1 MNGFDPTQPNQMV
14 QQISD
19 PARRGVTTGR
29 TRQVGTRRYVEVE
42 VGRHERVFIDRDD
55 LEPLLAATGGI
66 TELLES
72 LRFGKAGDLARIL
85 TYHKI
90 SSNLT
95 NVYYAMQASR
105 TDFFAYQFKP
115 VYKFIESLNGRI
127 LITDEV
133 GLGKTIEA
141 GLIWLEARARS
152 DARRLLVVC
161 PPMLREKWK
170 QELRFRF
177 NVPAEIYDARG
188 LVSLIGD
195 FRREGDNFQCAAVCS
210 LPSLRQDKVQ
220 EAFGELEESPYRFD
234 LAVIDE
240 AHHMRNVETKSHKAG
255 ALLSDLTESFV
266 LLTATPIHLRNEDLF
281 RLLYLLD
288 ADEFSSAELFE
299 RRLAANEPIV
309 QAQNSLRRIPA
320 DPEAAREHLDSL
332 DETWFADNPLVE
344 LAKSKLASLTPRDHA
359 GLVEAGRFLENLN
372 LLGSIVSRTRK
383 REVQEWRV
391 LREPVVLGVDFNAKE
406 MQFYEAVT
414 DAVRARVS
422 AASGNS
428 VAAFALIMP
437 QQQMASCI
445 PAMVEHYRRNPIK
458 IDTSDEELLEELGL
472 FTEELKDKIVSEKA
486 ELSAAL
492 QSLIEDW
499 DSNTPDSK
507 FDALARGLNQLFA
520 DAADAKVII
529 FSFFKK
535 TLSYLQRRLSAAGY
549 SCAVIHGDIKME
561 DRLTIIEDFKSDSR
575 KQVLLSSEVGAE
587 GIDLQFCRV
596 LVNYDLPWNPM
607 KVEQRIGRL
616 DRLGQKAGKITVVNF
631 AVHGTIEEKI
641 LGRLYDR
648 IGIFR
653 RSLGDLEPILGGVIQ
668 ELTVDLL
675 GHRLTPAQVEERIE
689 QTQMAI
695 EAKRQ
700 QEAEL
705 VEQSSVFF
713 GTSDYI
719 LEQIGKAVELG
730 RWITPE
736 DLTGLIRDFFDRDY
750 RGTRINWNKPEQGIV
765 SITLSNDAR
774 SDFAQFCR
782 SQTPNLTSILTHPTG
797 EATLLAYRPDA
808 AQKYPRQEFLS
819 HFHPLVRWII
829 DCHRKE
835 DNPFFPTA
843 AVEVKTDLLPPGD
856 YLCAVEFW
864 TFYGVRKEVQIAYA
878 VAPLDGGDVDEN
890 VSAELLV
897 RAILDHAK
905 SWELADRIL
914 DSERIMAAW
923 DACSVRLGSNREAA
937 FNTFRQKTL
946 AITQRRR
953 AHLESFIA
961 RKSEAL
967 SKAIATLEA
976 RRAPEK
982 QIKPFRTR
990 LTNTQETLEEKLR
1003 QIDRESVTRDEFKEV
1018 AAVVCRVAN

>member
-1 MNGFDPTQPNQMV
+1 MSDFDPSQPNQMV
-14 QQISD
+14 QQVSD

-29 TRQVGTRRYVEVE
+29 TRHVGTRFYVEVE

-55 LEPLLAATGGI
+55 LEPLLAAAGSI

-72 LRFGKAGDLARIL
+72 LRFGKASDLARIL

-161 PPMLREKWK
+161 PPMLRDKWK

-177 NVPAEIYDARG
+177 NVQAEVYDSRG
-188 LVSLIGD
+188 LISLVED

-210 LPSLRQDKVQ
+210 LPSVRQDGVQ
-220 EAFGELEESPYRFD
+220 EALRGLEDLPYRFD
-234 LAVIDE
+234 LVVVDE

-299 RRLAANEPIV
+299 RRLVANEPIV
-309 QAQNSLRRIPA
+309 HAQNALRRIPA
-320 DPEAAREHLDSL
+320 DIEAARAHLDDL
-332 DETWFADNPLVE
+332 DGSWFADNPLVE
-344 LAKSKLASLTPRDHA
+344 LTRTKLGALGARDHA

-391 LREPVVLGVDFNAKE
+391 LREPVVLGVDFNPRE

-414 DAVRARVS
+414 DAVRARVG
-422 AASGNS
+422 ASGGNS

-445 PAMVEHYRRNPIK
+445 PAMVEHYRRNPIE
-458 IDTSDEELLEELGL
+458 IDTTDEEMLEELGL
-472 FTEELKDKIVSEKA
+472 FTEEFKDRIVGEKA

-492 QSLIEDW
+492 QSLIEEW
-499 DSNTPDSK
+499 NPNTPDSK
-507 FDALARGLNQLFA
+507 FDALAAGLQHLFA
-520 DAADAKVII
+520 DSVDSKVII

-535 TLSYLQRRLSAAGY
+535 TLSYLRRRLGEAGY
-549 SCAVIHGDIKME
+549 ACAVIHGDVPMDE
-561 DRLTIIEDFKSDSR
+561 RLAIIEDFKNDPR

-616 DRLGQKAGKITVVNF
+616 DRLGQKSEKITVVNF

-675 GHRLTPAQVEERIE
+675 GRRLTPRQVEERIE

-750 RGTRINWNKPEQGIV
+750 RGTRVSWNRPEQGLV
-765 SITLSNDAR
+765 SVSLSHDAR
-774 SDFAQFCR
+774 NDFAQFCR
-782 SQTPNLTSILTHPTG
+782 SQTPSLTSILTHPTG
-797 EATLLAYRPDA
+797 EAAVLAYRPDA
-808 AQKYPRQEFLS
+808 AQKHPRQEFLT

-829 DCHRKE
+829 DCHRRE
-835 DNPFFPTA
+835 DSPFFPTA
-843 AVEVKTDLLPPGD
+843 AVQVKTELLPPGD

-864 TFYGVRKEVQIAYA
+864 NFYGIRKEVQIAYA
-878 VAPLDGGDVDEN
+878 VVPLAAGDVAES

-897 RAILDHAK
+897 RAILDHGK
-905 SWELADRIL
+905 SWELADRVL
-914 DSERIMAAW
+914 DPARVMAAW
-923 DACSVRLGSNREAA
+923 DACSARLGSDREDA

-953 AHLESFIA
+953 AHLESFIT
-961 RKSEAL
+961 RKGEAL
-967 SKAIATLEA
+967 HKAIATLEA
-976 RRAPEK
+976 RRAPESQVK
-982 QIKPFRTR
+982 AFRTR
-990 LTNTQETLEEKLR
+990 LANTKETLEAKLR

-1018 AAVVCRVAN
+1018 AAVVCRVTN